1 MKAMTEIQRKVLDD
15 AEVWLFDLDNT
26 LYPASCNLFE
36 QIHLRMAQFIVEH
49 LGVGHDEAARIR
61 RRYFLEHGTTLC
73 GLMAH
78 HDTDPDYFL
87 RYVHDI
93 DVTPVQPNP
102 GLDAALARLTGR
114 KLIFTNAD
122 TGHAENVM
130 RRLGVAHHFEAIFD
144 IAAADYVPKPDPG
157 PYRRIVE
164 SYGVRPRAAVM
175 LDDMVRNL
183 APAAALGMTTVW
195 VRTDHEWSGGGD
207 PDSGHVHHET
217 DDVATWLDLVAP
229 APVRPASA

>member
-1 MKAMTEIQRKVLDD
+1 MTQDRRKLPDD

-26 LYPASCNLFE
+26 LYPANCNLFD
-36 QIHLRMAQFIVEH
+36 QIHVRMRDFIVEH
-49 LGVGHDEAARIR
+49 LGVDPDEAMRIR
-61 RRYFLEHGTTLC
+61 RKYFLEHGTTLS
-73 GLMAH
+73 GLMANH
-78 HDTDPDYFL
+78 GTDPDYFL
-87 RYVHDI
+87 KFVHDI

-102 GLDAALARLTGR
+102 ALDAALSRLAGR

-144 IAAADYVPKPDPG
+144 IAAADYVPKPEPG

-183 APAAALGMTTVW
+183 EPAAAMGMTTVW
-195 VRTDHEWSGGGD
+195 VRTHYNWSGDTDGMTGY
-207 PDSGHVHHET
+207 VHHQT
-217 DDVATWLDLVAP
+217 DDVATWLGGVIPP
-229 APVRPASA
+229 AA